1 MSSVDESEATRQQQ
15 AAIALTRH
23 RVASEVDE
31 IVDRFKPA
39 VVKER
44 AEARIAAELRELAAW
59 ARRRP
64 GVAATIV
71 ALGLSFLAWR
81 IHARATR

>member
-1 MSSVDESEATRQQQ
+1 MSNVEESEATLQQQ
-15 AAIALTRH
+15 AAIAVTRE
-23 RVASEVDE
+23 RVAQQVDE

-44 AEARIAAELRELAAW
+44 AEKRIVAELRELAAW
-59 ARRRP
+59 ARRKP
-64 GVAATIV
+64 GIASAVV